1 MVGEDRVEGR
11 GQVVLEVEGEGG
23 TARLGASNNR
33 VL

>member
-23 TARLGASNNR
+23 TARLRADGNR
-33 VL
+33 AL